1 MRRLPQSSR
10 SRDRLWSSPCSQPPA
25 SAGLYIAASV
35 AAWLLARRNVALAG
49 VPLNFRWLR
58 VAMGLGVGTMLLL
71 IAVASPVEITGLS
84 ALAAGSAAVHLLQSR
99 IVARSAT

>member
-35 AAWLLARRNVALAG
+35 AAWLLARRDVALAG

-58 VAMGLGVGTMLLL
+58 AAMALGVGTMLLL
-71 IAVASPVEITGLS
+71 IALASPAEITGL
-84 ALAAGSAAVHLLQSR
+84 LVLVLGSAAVFLLQSR
-99 IVARSAT
+99 IVARGAT